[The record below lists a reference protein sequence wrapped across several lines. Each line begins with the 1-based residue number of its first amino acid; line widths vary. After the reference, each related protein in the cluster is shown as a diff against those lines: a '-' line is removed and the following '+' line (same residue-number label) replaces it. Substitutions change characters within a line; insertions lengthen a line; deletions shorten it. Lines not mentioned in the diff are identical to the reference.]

1 MANMANSP
9 ETGGGR
15 VFLFHIMF
23 GVVAVLLRLP
33 RRLLLG
39 LLLFILGLLLLELVH
54 PTPRNL
60 PHRGA
65 GTGLR
70 ATPPPVAHVAR

>member
-1 MANMANSP
+1 M
-9 ETGGGR
+9 
-15 VFLFHIMF
+15 FLFQMMF
-23 GVVAVLLRLP
+23 GVLGVLLRLP

-54 PTPRNL
+54 PTPRNA

-70 ATPPPVAHVAR
+70 ATPPPIASRVAR